1 MLLLVE
7 QQQQLKK
14 NGWRESRRE
23 EENGGT
29 HNGPIK
35 ILADHA
41 IGEINLATI
50 AWPKTSSS
58 GCLVAVMSKLQWAIA
73 TMNWA
78 S

>member
-1 MLLLVE
+1 MKKVE
-7 QQQQLKK
+7 
-14 NGWRESRRE
+14 ERE
-23 EENGGT
+23 EEQVNRGT

-35 ILADHA
+35 MLDDHA